1 MDCWNIF
8 GHFGH
13 MKQDPQTLMLS
24 KSAKEVH
31 MNKLN
36 QHTKKNIQKNKTFWR
51 CSMLTKQSNILI
63 FQELFGPK
71 PNNNPF

>member
-13 MKQDPQTLMLS
+13 IKQDPQTLMLS

-36 QHTKKNIQKNKTFWR
+36 QHTKKKTFKKTR
-51 CSMLTKQSNILI
+51 H
-63 FQELFGPK
+63 FGDVLC
-71 PNNNPF
+71 

>member
-8 GHFGH
+8 RHFGH

-24 KSAKEVH
+24 RSAKEVH

-36 QHTKKNIQKNKTFWR
+36 QHTKKNIQKKQAILEMFYVKQTI
-51 CSMLTKQSNILI
+51 KQSG
-63 FQELFGPK
+63 FSRAFWGKTE
-71 PNNNPF
+71 

>member
-36 QHTKKNIQKNKTFWR
+36 QHTKKKHSKKQDILEMFYVNQTIKHSDFSRAFWAKT
-51 CSMLTKQSNILI
+51 
-63 FQELFGPK
+63 E
-71 PNNNPF
+71 

>member
-8 GHFGH
+8 GHFGQ
-13 MKQDPQTLMLS
+13 MKQDPQNLVLS

-36 QHTKKNIQKNKTFWR
+36 QLTKKTFLKT
-51 CSMLTKQSNILI
+51 SH
-63 FQELFGPK
+63 FGDVLR
-71 PNNNPF
+71 